1 MAKITVERQK
11 YYANQV
17 KQLYK
22 PKPSLNKQMELQSL
36 ISKEEAYNKPVVQKP
51 EKVRDYLLERA
62 WRR

>member
-1 MAKITVERQK
+1 
-11 YYANQV
+11 
-17 KQLYK
+17 
-22 PKPSLNKQMELQSL
+22 MELQSL